1 MPMYYDRRV
10 PPALLDLLLPDAA
23 LGWLLPWLRSEP
35 AARAGAHVQTRRDRD
50 GRRHGG
56 LQLYLGRTSPLELRA
71 TGRGAYRLHADAFYR
86 AMTPELFA
94 ATWSAASLAKQAA
107 ALQAHVERAAQETH
121 RSFVD
126 GEAVAHAGLM
136 RRYGPPAVEDAPLLA
151 LDSEARAGFDTTP
164 DQQRFEAALRARV
177 GLPEREELPRKLD
190 GQWYD
195 PRIGYPFFTDEKSAP
210 LVGPNHPT
218 GRCQRVEV
226 KA

>member
-1 MPMYYDRRV
+1 
-10 PPALLDLLLPDAA
+10 
-23 LGWLLPWLRSEP
+23 
-35 AARAGAHVQTRRDRD
+35 
-50 GRRHGG
+50 
-56 LQLYLGRTSPLELRA
+56 
-71 TGRGAYRLHADAFYR
+71 
-86 AMTPELFA
+86 MTPELFA